1 MPMHEARSLAGC
13 SRCSRAVI
21 DNVYTNVYT
30 QTIEEK
36 DMAPTSTAARAR
48 VQVVRWGNSQ
58 AVRLPKE
65 ILKQARLREGDEL
78 TVRVENGRIALEPT
92 EPEITLEKLVAGIT
106 PRNRHREQ
114 DWGRPIGH
122 EVW

>member
-1 MPMHEARSLAGC
+1 MYIRMYILKPLRG
-13 SRCSRAVI
+13 
-21 DNVYTNVYT
+21 
-30 QTIEEK
+30 K

>member
-1 MPMHEARSLAGC
+1 M
-13 SRCSRAVI
+13 I

-30 QTIEEK
+30 QIIEDK

-48 VQVVRWGNSQ
+48 VQVVRWGNSK

>member
-1 MPMHEARSLAGC
+1 
-13 SRCSRAVI
+13 
-21 DNVYTNVYT
+21 
-30 QTIEEK
+30 
-36 DMAPTSTAARAR
+36 MAPTSTVAQAR

-106 PRNRHREQ
+106 PRNRLRPGPSWSCRGPGSLPAAGSGP
-114 DWGRPIGH
+114 WGCR
-122 EVW
+122 WSAARFRSRR

>member
-1 MPMHEARSLAGC
+1 MKRVHWRGAPG
-13 SRCSRAVI
+13 AVI
-21 DNVYTNVYT
+21 DSVYTNVYT
-30 QTIEEK
+30 QVIEEK
-36 DMAPTSTAARAR
+36 DMVPTSTPARAR

-78 TVRVENGRIALEPT
+78 TVRIENGRIALEPT
-92 EPEITLEKLVAGIT
+92 DPEITLEKLVAGIT
-106 PRNRHREQ
+106 LRNRHREQ